1 MDADKCILIA
11 IDASEA
17 SDRAVAYVAQ
27 MIHGQHGCR
36 VLLSH
41 VPAPMPPELLEFGG
55 RENPVVEQHTEA
67 ALHNAQT
74 AWLAQV
80 RQAAQP
86 VFARAQ
92 TRLRQAAVPEWA
104 VETQIATPVSGKPS
118 TPPSWKRHS
127 KPSVGRWW
135 WAVPPSRGCKN
146 SGTHI
151 WRIPCCNRRRDVP
164 SGLSN
169 KHLPRIL
176 SS

>member
-1 MDADKCILIA
+1 PSASGRGYRGKEGHRSRYTKMHGESVECNACQERPMDADKCILIA

-92 TRLRQAAVPEWA
+92 PRL
-104 VETQIATPVSGKPS
+104 
-118 TPPSWKRHS
+118 
-127 KPSVGRWW
+127 
-135 WAVPPSRGCKN
+135 
-146 SGTHI
+146 
-151 WRIPCCNRRRDVP
+151 
-164 SGLSN
+164 
-169 KHLPRIL
+169 
-176 SS
+176 